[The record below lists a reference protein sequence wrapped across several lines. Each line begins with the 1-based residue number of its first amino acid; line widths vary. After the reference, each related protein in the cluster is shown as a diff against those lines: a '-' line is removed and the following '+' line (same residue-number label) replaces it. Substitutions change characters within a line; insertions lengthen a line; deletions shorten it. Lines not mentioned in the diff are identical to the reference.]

1 MSSYPLL
8 EKLGWQIEGDKVY
21 KVCGRCLGSGNYSF
35 NPMYGTICFECRGK
49 QGWWLP
55 ADKEE
60 KRAKARARYK
70 KNKAKLAAKKKA
82 AKDAVAENF
91 MALHSGLKEAL
102 NLDHKISQDL
112 KNNLYRWG
120 NLSEKQIKLA
130 YKLANDV
137 KNPKCPYC
145 KHEAH
150 DGQECHCGC
159 GKKAEVIE
167 GRRQLEGKVLSTK
180 YHSTKWGDQ
189 LKMLV
194 LLNTGEKVYGS
205 IPKIELD
212 NGDMFYHEDGELLTG
227 CTIRFVATVERS
239 NDDTYFG
246 FFKRPKKGYLIEKKG

>member
-8 EKLGWQIEGDKVY
+8 EKLGWKIEGDKVY

-35 NPMYGTICFECRGK
+35 NPMDGTRCFGCRGK
-49 QGWWLP
+49 QGWWVS

-60 KRAKARARYK
+60 KRAKARARYA

-102 NLDHKISQDL
+102 SLDHKISQDL
-112 KNNLYRWG
+112 RNNLHRWG

-130 YKLANDV
+130 YKLVNAV
-137 KNPKCPYC
+137 KHPKCSYC

-150 DGQECHCGC
+150 EDQECHCGC
-159 GKKAEVIE
+159 GKKAEIQE
-167 GRRQLEGKVLSTK
+167 GRRQLEGKVLKTK

-205 IPKIELD
+205 TPKIELD
-212 NGDMFYHEDGELLTG
+212 NGEMFYHEDGELLKG
-227 CTIRFVATVERS
+227 CTIRFVATVECS
-239 NDDTYFG
+239 DSDSYFG
-246 FFKRPKKGYLIEKKG
+246 FFKRPIKGYLISKKA